1 MTRGDIKKGL
11 AIIEKIDRLRATD
24 NTLSV
29 AFEKLKID
37 ATDDEIQEF
46 FALLVKLGYVKH
58 LTNFMLNISSEI
70 NREIAILEKQLNAL

>member
-11 AIIEKIDRLRATD
+11 AIVEKIDRLRATD

-29 AFEKLKID
+29 AFEKLKVE

>member
-46 FALLVKLGYVKH
+46 FALFVKLGYVKH
-58 LTNFMLNISSEI
+58 LANFMLNISSEI

>member
-46 FALLVKLGYVKH
+46 FALFVKLGYVKH

>member
-24 NTLSV
+24 VTLS
-29 AFEKLKID
+29 AEFEKLKID

-46 FALLVKLGYVKH
+46 FTLLVKLGYVKH
-58 LTNFMLNISSEI
+58 LANFMLNISSEI

>member
-29 AFEKLKID
+29 AFEKLKVE

-58 LTNFMLNISSEI
+58 LTSFMLNISSEI

>member
-29 AFEKLKID
+29 AFEKLKVE

-46 FALLVKLGYVKH
+46 FTLLVKLGYVKH

>member
-29 AFEKLKID
+29 AFEKLKVE

-58 LTNFMLNISSEI
+58 LANFMLNISSEI

>member
-29 AFEKLKID
+29 AFEKLKVE

>member
-24 NTLSV
+24 NTLSA